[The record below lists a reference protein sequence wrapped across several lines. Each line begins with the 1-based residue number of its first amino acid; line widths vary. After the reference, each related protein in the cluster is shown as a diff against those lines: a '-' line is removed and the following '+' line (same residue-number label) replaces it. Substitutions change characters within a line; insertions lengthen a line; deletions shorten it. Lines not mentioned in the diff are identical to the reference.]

1 MLFYPFQL
9 LLPQKHPGAQ
19 GAQVGG
25 PRPAW
30 GLQAKGRNPW
40 NLWGCDSDFARIFT
54 HLHHDLRG
62 KTHEIL
68 GFMSIS
74 PEFEQGSK
82 RGNKLET
89 SEKMLILP
97 GFGQDA
103 RKKSMRT
110 TFKRVWTEHL
120 MMIFAGFKR
129 AQIWKHM
136 GFKIVDMGKSGT
148 YLANMLFRILNIILK
163 QQRIYIY
170 RCSSCAWRHLQQR
183 WIPINIVEEALF
195 ERKLPLHSVNQH
207 VDACLLMLQS
217 GALCGLIWHTGQGW
231 RSTSPTDAG
240 ARGASRCLKRTIW
253 EMCHGRC
260 QIRQWYPNISQYIM
274 VYLTMSKL

>member
-89 SEKMLILP
+89 SEKCWFCQGLARMYAKNPCEQHLNVCERNILWW
-97 GFGQDA
+97 FLQDSNGH
-103 RKKSMRT
+103 RYENTWDLR
-110 TFKRVWTEHL
+110 L
-120 MMIFAGFKR
+120 
-129 AQIWKHM
+129 
-136 GFKIVDMGKSGT
+136 
-148 YLANMLFRILNIILK
+148 
-163 QQRIYIY
+163 
-170 RCSSCAWRHLQQR
+170 
-183 WIPINIVEEALF
+183 
-195 ERKLPLHSVNQH
+195 
-207 VDACLLMLQS
+207 
-217 GALCGLIWHTGQGW
+217 LIWGKVEHTW
-231 RSTSPTDAG
+231 PTCCFG
-240 ARGASRCLKRTIW
+240 
-253 EMCHGRC
+253 H
-260 QIRQWYPNISQYIM
+260 
-274 VYLTMSKL
+274 